1 MEFFKTYHEVVMK
14 AMENATKT
22 NEDAIEKGAKLMA
35 DAVQNGH
42 TLYTFGTGHSH
53 MIGQDVYARA
63 GGYAKI
69 YPIIEIEMTL
79 ATHPTKSTHV
89 ERTAAYADVLDVLYH
104 IEDGDVIIATSN
116 SGRNPLVIEYM
127 MRAKAKGAKII
138 AITSLSHSKTI
149 KSRHESGK
157 RLFELADV
165 VLDNVAPYGD
175 AGVDIDKE
183 TRMGPI
189 STLTGCYL
197 AQLLM
202 GCFVEDLKQRGVDAP
217 VFKSSNMDGADA
229 YNQKLFYAYVIKK

>member
-127 MRAKAKGAKII
+127 MQKQKVLRLLRLLPYLIQRRSKAVMRVV
-138 AITSLSHSKTI
+138 SVCLS
-149 KSRHESGK
+149 
-157 RLFELADV
+157 
-165 VLDNVAPYGD
+165 
-175 AGVDIDKE
+175 
-183 TRMGPI
+183 
-189 STLTGCYL
+189 
-197 AQLLM
+197 
-202 GCFVEDLKQRGVDAP
+202 
-217 VFKSSNMDGADA
+217 
-229 YNQKLFYAYVIKK
+229 